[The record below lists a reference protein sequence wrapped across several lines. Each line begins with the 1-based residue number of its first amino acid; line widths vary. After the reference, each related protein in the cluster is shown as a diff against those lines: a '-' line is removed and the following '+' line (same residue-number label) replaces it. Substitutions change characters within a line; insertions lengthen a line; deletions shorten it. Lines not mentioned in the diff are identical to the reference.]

1 MTTGTEPEGQ
11 VDAREV
17 WRAIGRLEGSVDALK
32 EDVREIRD
40 DQRQIR
46 EELSEIR
53 AALVEV
59 NRRVD
64 RVYYTMLGMGGA
76 LLAAIFASRFVGN

>member
-17 WRAIGRLEGSVDALK
+17 WRAIGRLEGSVDALT
-32 EDVREIRD
+32 EDVR
-40 DQRQIR
+40 
-46 EELSEIR
+46 EIR

-59 NRRVD
+59 IRRID
-64 RVYYTMLGMGGA
+64 RVYYAMFGMGGA
-76 LLAAIFASRFVGN
+76 LLAAIFASRFVGS